1 MYLIVGLGNP
11 GAKYH
16 NTRHNA
22 GFFVI
27 DKLAEFFKIE
37 SFEFE
42 NNYLYAVTDHK
53 DSQGNAK
60 QVVLMKP
67 LTYMNLSGKAVKEFY
82 EKYEISK
89 ENILIIYDDVNIDL
103 GVLRM
108 RPNGSDGGQNGIKS
122 VMYEMETDEIPR
134 LRFGIKGGEEFEKQ
148 RSDEGFSLADYVL
161 SAFEEAEYEILERS
175 VETARNA
182 VLSFINSGIEDTMNR
197 FNGST
202 PEVKK
207 PDAKSELKP
216 GAQTDT
222 QSENERENN
231 TN

>member
-1 MYLIVGLGNP
+1 
-11 GAKYH
+11 
-16 NTRHNA
+16 
-22 GFFVI
+22 
-27 DKLAEFFKIE
+27 
-37 SFEFE
+37 
-42 NNYLYAVTDHK
+42 
-53 DSQGNAK
+53 
-60 QVVLMKP
+60 
-67 LTYMNLSGKAVKEFY
+67 
-82 EKYEISK
+82 
-89 ENILIIYDDVNIDL
+89 
-103 GVLRM
+103 
-108 RPNGSDGGQNGIKS
+108 
-122 VMYEMETDEIPR
+122 MYEMETDEIPR

-182 VLSFINSGIEDTMNR
+182 VLSFINSGIADTMNR